1 MGKAAVRQLFFVFC
15 KEEEIRAGRF
25 EGGDIKFESRY

>member
-1 MGKAAVRQLFFVFC
+1 MMGKAAERQLFCVFC

-25 EGGDIKFESRY
+25 EGGHKV